1 MTLDTTT
8 AVIPT
13 GGPASPGS
21 PAGGTA
27 ARTSSGRRA
36 SPWLQFAIKRLFGLV
51 ITVVVLVV
59 VTFLIVQLIPGDPAV
74 GAAGPDATAQRIE
87 EVRTELGLDLPL
99 LQQFTHYVATLLDGT
114 MGQSFSLNS
123 TVSDIIASRL
133 PFTAS
138 LALISIL
145 LVLLVAIPLGM
156 TVGILTRGGRRR
168 PVDIAFGFGTGFIA
182 AIPPYVMA
190 TLLVVVFAVTL
201 AVLPPAY
208 SKNHVGTSFVLPV
221 VALAIGPICT
231 VARVV
236 RRETAVVL
244 EQDYMR
250 TAKGWR
256 LSALPLYAKY
266 ALPNLLTSTLTLS
279 GLILTSMIG
288 GAIIIETVFA
298 WPGLGRGVVQAI
310 ANKDYPLI
318 QGIILVLGILA
329 AVLTLLVDVILGA
342 IDPRTLGSKND

>member
-1 MTLDTTT
+1 M
-8 AVIPT
+8 
-13 GGPASPGS
+13 
-21 PAGGTA
+21 
-27 ARTSSGRRA
+27 
-36 SPWLQFAIKRLFGLV
+36 
-51 ITVVVLVV
+51 
-59 VTFLIVQLIPGDPAV
+59 
-74 GAAGPDATAQRIE
+74 
-87 EVRTELGLDLPL
+87 
-99 LQQFTHYVATLLDGT
+99 
-114 MGQSFSLNS
+114 
-123 TVSDIIASRL
+123 
-133 PFTAS
+133 
-138 LALISIL
+138 
-145 LVLLVAIPLGM
+145 
-156 TVGILTRGGRRR
+156 
-168 PVDIAFGFGTGFIA
+168 
-182 AIPPYVMA
+182 
-190 TLLVVVFAVTL
+190 VVFAVTL